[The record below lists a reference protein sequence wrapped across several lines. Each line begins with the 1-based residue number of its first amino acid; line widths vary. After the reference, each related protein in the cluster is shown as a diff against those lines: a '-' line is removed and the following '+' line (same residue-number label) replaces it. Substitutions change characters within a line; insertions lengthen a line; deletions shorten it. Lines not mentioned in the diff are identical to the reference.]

1 VRKAPKNKLYLQ
13 AGEKLTLWQLFPFIL
28 IPVKKSAIHPYIVN
42 SISELHRLMSLP
54 KPEHPLVSV
63 IDLKETKAIAD
74 KTPGNVVF
82 NFYSIWLEKDVKG
95 KIRYG
100 QKYFDFEE
108 GAMIFIFPG
117 QVVSTGDH
125 YRAESGWGLV
135 IHPDFIRNYQLSKT
149 IKSYG
154 YFSYAVNE
162 ALHLSEKEEVM
173 VTSIMQN
180 ILQEYRSVIDNFS
193 QDVMISQIETLLN
206 YCNRFY
212 HRQFLT
218 RKNTS
223 PELLTRIEAL
233 LTDYFDGR
241 NVNEKGLPTVQYLAG
256 QINVSPNYLSDMLRT
271 LTGQNAQQ
279 HIHNKLIEKAK
290 ELISTTS
297 LSVGEIAFQLGF
309 EHPQSF
315 NKLFKSK
322 TNLSPLEFRQTF
334 N

>member
-1 VRKAPKNKLYLQ
+1 M
-13 AGEKLTLWQLFPFIL
+13 
-28 IPVKKSAIHPYIVN
+28 KKSSRGPYIVN
-42 SISELHRLMSLP
+42 SISELHRLLSLQ
-54 KPEHPLVSV
+54 KPEHPLISV
-63 IDLKETKAIAD
+63 IDLKETRSSAGEITD
-74 KTPGNVVF
+74 SVIF
-82 NFYSIWLEKDVKG
+82 NFYSVWLEKDVKT
-95 KIRYG
+95 KLRYG
-100 QKYFDFEE
+100 QQYFDFEE
-108 GAMIFIFPG
+108 GAMIFIAPG
-117 QVVSTGDH
+117 QVLSTYGH
-125 YRAESGWGLV
+125 PHSASGWGLV
-135 IHPDFIRNYQLSKT
+135 FHPDFIRSYPLAKIIKT
-149 IKSYG
+149 YG

-173 VTSIMQN
+173 ITTLMKN

-218 RKNTS
+218 RKDADND
-223 PELLTRIEAL
+223 LLTLMETL
-233 LTDYFDGR
+233 LTDYFDR
-241 NVNEKGLPTVQYLAG
+241 NGEKEQGLPTVRYVAARL
-256 QINVSPNYLSDMLRT
+256 NVSPNYLSDMLRT

-297 LSVGEIAFQLGF
+297 LSVSEIAFRLGF

-315 NKLFKSK
+315 NKLFKNK